1 MPTCTRPA
9 ADFTP
14 EQLRFP
20 PAAGYTVRADFTGG
34 EISSDLGALV
44 LAAVDRRIGLI
55 DRLAAAINDSRDPRY
70 ITHTLRELLTQRV
83 FQIASGY
90 EDGNDANTLRGDP
103 LFKLAADRAPLDA
116 NNLLACGATHSRLEG
131 ALSSRDIY
139 RMAHALVLQF
149 IAGYSCAPASITLD
163 LDHTDDATYGQQPLS
178 FYNHHYGHYCY
189 LPLLVFEASKG
200 ALVTAVLRPG
210 KRPTGAE
217 NAMIMKR
224 VLGLLRQHWPHTH
237 IVLRGDG
244 HFANPDLMELIIADG
259 NADFIF
265 GLGGNAVLS
274 RKAEGLMKNARGHL
288 ALRRSLAAQGL
299 GPAVATVRL
308 FGEFEYAAKSWPQAF
323 RVVLKAEVLPDN
335 GGDVPDKDNERFVVT
350 SMRGPSPR
358 TLYQQDYCARGQAEG
373 WIKQVKCDLKADRTS
388 AQTFVANFGRLL
400 FAAAAYVLHQQLRQ
414 LGLQDTA
421 LATAQPKTVILSL
434 FKIAVRVK
442 QYKDRVLLHLP
453 TACPVKALLATVC
466 KRLYPAN
473 SRASAMLA
481 SP

>member
-1 MPTCTRPA
+1 MTAAIRPA
-9 ADFTP
+9 SDFTP

-20 PAAGYTVRADFTGG
+20 PAAGYTVRGDFAGG

-44 LAAVDRRIGLI
+44 LAAVDRRIGLV
-55 DRLAAAINDSRDPRY
+55 DRMAAAITDSRDPRY
-70 ITHTLRELLTQRV
+70 ITHTLRELLTQRI
-83 FQIASGY
+83 FQLASGY

-103 LFKLAADRAPLDA
+103 LFKLAAEQAPLDTD
-116 NNLLACGATHSRLEG
+116 NLLACGATHSRLEG
-131 ALSSRDIY
+131 ALRRSDIY
-139 RMAHALVLQF
+139 RMTRALILQF
-149 IAGYSCAPASITLD
+149 IAGYSCAPDSITLD
-163 LDHTDDATYGQQPLS
+163 LDHTDDATFGQQPLS

-244 HFANPDLMELIIADG
+244 HFANPELMELIVADG

-265 GLGGNAVLS
+265 GLGGNAILS
-274 RKAEGLMKNARGHL
+274 RKAEGLMRNARGHL
-288 ALRRSLAAQGL
+288 ALHRSLAAQGL
-299 GPAVATVRL
+299 GPAVAAARL

-323 RVVLKAEVLPDN
+323 RVVLKAEVLP
-335 GGDVPDKDNERFVVT
+335 GSFGAPDKDNERFVVT
-350 SMRGPSPR
+350 SMHGPSPR
-358 TLYQQDYCARGQAEG
+358 TLYQQAYCARGQAEG

-388 AQTFVANFGRLL
+388 ASSFVANFGRLL
-400 FAAAAYVLHQQLRQ
+400 LTAAAYVLHQQLRQ
-414 LGLQDTA
+414 LGLQGTA

-466 KRLYPAN
+466 KRLYPRN
-473 SRASAMLA
+473 SRVRSMLA